1 MKNFIIKVLLFAAV
15 NIVLSQTL
23 FSESAHLNL
32 SNGNTIDVSNFQY
45 ENSSVQAQ
53 YFGGTLNIP
62 WNNVQSIYL
71 PDHHIIF
78 LADGSHIEGKSQS
91 NQQSHFIDLEISNG
105 EVIHL
110 KKSNIHS
117 IIALSKYKKDIADKI
132 ALENKN
138 VWTGNLDLG
147 YLLQT
152 GNTEDSKFNFLLKTV
167 RDSKHDTFHIDLS
180 SIQGETAS
188 KETANRAKLATRFD
202 FKTKDSNFFFLLSS
216 LEYDKIKL
224 IDMRSVL
231 GFGMGKTIF
240 NTAEHKLEYS
250 YGLTLDKEVRDN
262 GTKDSTVSALV
273 SANYLKPIFKESSF
287 SANIN
292 LYPDFKDLSG
302 NLKADGRFSIS
313 TPLTKVSDLKLS
325 LHEKYQAQVLPG
337 IKKLDTI
344 ITTSISY
351 KF

>member
-1 MKNFIIKVLLFAAV
+1 MTNSICKFLLFVTV
-15 NIVLSQTL
+15 NL
-23 FSESAHLNL
+23 FLANSVMAESAHLNL
-32 SNGNTIDVSNFQY
+32 SNGNSIDVDNLKFESSN
-45 ENSSVQAQ
+45 VQAD
-53 YFGGTLNIP
+53 YFGGKLNIP
-62 WNNVQSIYL
+62 WDTIKSVYL
-71 PDHHIIF
+71 PDQHIIF
-78 LADGSHIEGKSQS
+78 LADGSHIEGKSNS
-91 NQQSHFIDLEISNG
+91 NNQSHFIDLKISTG

-110 KKSNIHS
+110 TKSNVHS
-117 IIALSKYKKDIADKI
+117 IVSLSQYTSELKAKVEK
-132 ALENKN
+132 ENQS
-138 VWTGNLDLG
+138 VWSGNLDLG

-202 FKTKDSNFFFLLSS
+202 FKTSNSKFFFLLSS

-224 IDMRSVL
+224 IDMRTVL
-231 GFGMGKTIF
+231 GLGMGKTIF
-240 NTAEHKLEYS
+240 NTADHKLEYS
-250 YGLTLDKEVRDN
+250 FGLTLDKEVRDDN
-262 GTKDSTVSALV
+262 TKDSTVSALA
-273 SANYLKPIFKESSF
+273 SMNYVKPIFKNSSL

-292 LYPDFKDLSG
+292 LYPDFKDLSD
-302 NLKADGRFSIS
+302 NLKADGRFSLS
-313 TPLTKVSDLKLS
+313 TPLTKISDLKLS
-325 LHEKYQAQVLPG
+325 LHEKYQAKVLPG